1 MLLLLIPMGITG
13 CEFFLTASFLVLLPG
28 NLQGRRGASINRCNV
43 KIAAK
48 SIRYKRQTLF
58 LNISNLSPL
67 QKVQYPPTP
76 YEGEL
81 ATH

>member
-28 NLQGRRGASINRCNV
+28 NLQGRRGASINRCKV

-48 SIRYKRQTLF
+48 SIRYKRQT
-58 LNISNLSPL
+58 
-67 QKVQYPPTP
+67 
-76 YEGEL
+76 
-81 ATH
+81 